1 MSTASNS
8 AELSSL
14 SSQIDDLTGRLVAIG
29 DLYRVNEGSLV
40 AAEIDTAERG
50 LMAARR
56 AIDRARQALPRS

>member
-29 DLYRVNEGSLV
+29 DLYRVIEGSLV

-56 AIDRARQALPRS
+56 AIDRARQALPRP